1 MVVKNQIL
9 GIGATM
15 FEEVM
20 VKISWHLSYS
30 IKSYETFFIALYSGY
45 KKAYRLFGLNDVT
58 IENLKLL

>member
-15 FEEVM
+15 FEEVV

-30 IKSYETFFIALYSGY
+30 IKSYETFYIALYSGLY
-45 KKAYRLFGLNDVT
+45 IGKPSFWA
-58 IENLKLL
+58 E

>member
-15 FEEVM
+15 FEEV
-20 VKISWHLSYS
+20 VIKISWHLSYS

-45 KKAYRLFGLNDVT
+45 ISANRLFVLNDVT
-58 IENLKLL
+58 TENLKLL